1 MASPRVTS
9 ATLKDTPSDLHPV
22 RVAFFA
28 LHFFFILFVCL
39 RDTFSV
45 LAESATFFP
54 RSLDR
59 YWRAGQTITSIPLGG
74 TLSMDNAIRQ
84 GIAVYLRAAG
94 IEAGYG
100 YFAPNVPDNY
110 KIVFELRYA
119 DGRTE
124 YELPRVGGAATGLR
138 LSSLLDRIAEENYEP
153 LRATFVKMLAYSIW
167 QDHQDAIG
175 IRAVVGYV
183 HLPAPEEFE
192 CGQKESYHALFAYD
206 FDFSK
211 ASH

>member
-1 MASPRVTS
+1 M
-9 ATLKDTPSDLHPV
+9 

-28 LHFFFILFVCL
+28 FHLFFILLVCL
-39 RDTFSV
+39 RATFSV
-45 LAESATFFP
+45 LAESTTFFP

-59 YWRAGQTITSIPLGG
+59 YWRTGETITSVPLGG
-74 TLSMDNAIRQ
+74 TLSVDNPIRQ
-84 GIAVYLRAAG
+84 GIAAYLRGAG
-94 IEAGYG
+94 IEAGYE

-119 DGRTE
+119 DGRTD

-138 LSSLLDRIAEENYEP
+138 LSSLLDRIAEETYEP
-153 LRATFVKMLAYSIW
+153 LRATFVKMLVYSIW
-167 QDHQDAIG
+167 QDHQDATS

-183 HLPAPEEFE
+183 ELPTPDEFE
-192 CGQKESYHALFAYD
+192 RGQKESYHALFAYD

-211 ASH
+211 AKSRGR

>member
-1 MASPRVTS
+1 
-9 ATLKDTPSDLHPV
+9 V

-28 LHFFFILFVCL
+28 LHFSFILLVCL

-45 LAESATFFP
+45 LAESATFFS

-59 YWRAGQTITSIPLGG
+59 YWRAGQTMTSIPLGE
-74 TLSMDNAIRQ
+74 TLSVDNPVRQ
-84 GIAVYLRAAG
+84 GIAAYLRGAG
-94 IEAGYG
+94 IAAGYG
-100 YFAPNVPDNY
+100 YFAPAVPDTY

-119 DGRTE
+119 DGRTD

-138 LSSLLDRIAEENYEP
+138 LSSLLDRIAEETYEP

-167 QDHQDAIG
+167 QDHQDATS
-175 IRAVVGYV
+175 IRAVVGYLE
-183 HLPAPEEFE
+183 LPDPDEFE
-192 CGQKESYHALFAYD
+192 RGQKESYHALFAYD

-211 ASH
+211 AKSLGR

>member
-1 MASPRVTS
+1 
-9 ATLKDTPSDLHPV
+9 V

-28 LHFFFILFVCL
+28 LHLSFILLVCL
-39 RDTFSV
+39 RATFSV

-59 YWRAGQTITSIPLGG
+59 YWRGGEAITSIPLGE
-74 TLSMDNAIRQ
+74 TLSADNPIRQ
-84 GIAVYLRAAG
+84 GIAAYLRAAG

-100 YFAPNVPDNY
+100 YFAPNVPNNY

-119 DGRTE
+119 DGRVD
-124 YELPRVGGAATGLR
+124 YELPHIGAAATGLR
-138 LSSLLDRIAEENYEP
+138 LSTLLDRIAEETYEP

-167 QDHQDAIG
+167 QDHQNAMS

-183 HLPAPEEFE
+183 ELPTPGEFE
-192 CGQKESYHALFAYD
+192 RGQKESYHVLFAYD

-211 ASH
+211 AKSLGR

>member
-1 MASPRVTS
+1 M
-9 ATLKDTPSDLHPV
+9 

-28 LHFFFILFVCL
+28 LHFSLILLVCL

-59 YWRAGQTITSIPLGG
+59 YWRVGQTITSIPLGER
-74 TLSMDNAIRQ
+74 LPVDNAIRQ
-84 GIAVYLRAAG
+84 GIAVYLLGAG
-94 IEAGYG
+94 IQAGYG

-110 KIVFELRYA
+110 KIVFELHYA
-119 DGRTE
+119 DGRVE
-124 YELPRVGGAATGLR
+124 YELPRVGGAETGSR
-138 LSSLLDRIAEENYEP
+138 LSSLLDTIAEEGYEP
-153 LRATFVKMLAYSIW
+153 LRAMFVKMLTYSIW
-167 QDHQDAIG
+167 QDHQDAMS

-183 HLPAPEEFE
+183 DLPAPEEFE
-192 CGQKESYHALFAYD
+192 RGQKESYHALFAYD

-211 ASH
+211 AKAPGR

>member
-1 MASPRVTS
+1 
-9 ATLKDTPSDLHPV
+9 LQFV
-22 RVAFFA
+22 RVAFFV
-28 LHFFFILFVCL
+28 LHFSFILLVCL

-59 YWRAGQTITSIPLGG
+59 CWRAAEAISSVPLGE
-74 TLSMDNAIRQ
+74 TLSADNPIRQ
-84 GIAVYLRAAG
+84 GIAGYLRAAG

-100 YFAPNVPDNY
+100 YFAPNVPDSY

-119 DGRTE
+119 DGRID

-138 LSSLLDRIAEENYEP
+138 LSSLFDRIAEETYEP

-167 QDHQDAIG
+167 QDHQDAIS

-183 HLPAPEEFE
+183 ELPAPDEFE
-192 CGQKESYHALFAYD
+192 RGQKESYHALFAYD

-211 ASH
+211 TKSLGR

>member
-1 MASPRVTS
+1 
-9 ATLKDTPSDLHPV
+9 V

-28 LHFFFILFVCL
+28 LHFSFILLVCL
-39 RDTFSV
+39 RDTFVV

-59 YWRAGQTITSIPLGG
+59 YWRAGEAITLSPLGE
-74 TLSMDNAIRQ
+74 TLSEDNPIRP
-84 GIAVYLRAAG
+84 GIGAYLRAAG

-119 DGRTE
+119 DGRAD

-138 LSSLLDRIAEENYEP
+138 LSSLFDRIAEETYEP

-167 QDHQDAIG
+167 QDHQDAIS

-183 HLPAPEEFE
+183 KLPTPDEFE
-192 CGQKESYHALFAYD
+192 RGHKESYHALFAYD

-211 ASH
+211 AKSLGR

>member
-1 MASPRVTS
+1 
-9 ATLKDTPSDLHPV
+9 V
-22 RVAFFA
+22 RVSFFA
-28 LHFFFILFVCL
+28 LHLSFIFLVCL

-59 YWRAGQTITSIPLGG
+59 YWRAGETITSTPLGG
-74 TLSMDNAIRQ
+74 TLSLDNPIRQ
-84 GIAVYLRAAG
+84 GIAAYLQGAG

-100 YFAPNVPDNY
+100 YFAPNVPNNY

-119 DGRTE
+119 DGRVD

-138 LSSLLDRIAEENYEP
+138 LSTLLDRIAEESYEP
-153 LRATFVKMLAYSIW
+153 LRATFVRMLAYSIW
-167 QDHQDAIG
+167 QNHQDATS

-183 HLPAPEEFE
+183 ELPAPGEFE
-192 CGQKESYHALFAYD
+192 HGQKESYHALFAYD

-211 ASH
+211 AKSLGR

>member
-1 MASPRVTS
+1 
-9 ATLKDTPSDLHPV
+9 V

-28 LHFFFILFVCL
+28 LHFSFILLVCL

-45 LAESATFFP
+45 LGQSATFFP

-59 YWRAGQTITSIPLGG
+59 YWRGGEAITSIPLGE
-74 TLSMDNAIRQ
+74 TLSVDNPIRQ
-84 GIAVYLRAAG
+84 GIAAYLRDAG
-94 IEAGYG
+94 IGAGYG

-119 DGRTE
+119 DGRAD
-124 YELPRVGGAATGLR
+124 YELPHIGGAATGLR
-138 LSSLLDRIAEENYEP
+138 VSTLLDRIAEETYEP

-167 QDHQDAIG
+167 QDHQDAIS

-183 HLPAPEEFE
+183 ELPAPDEFE
-192 CGQKESYHALFAYD
+192 RGQKESYHALFAYD

-211 ASH
+211 AKSLGR